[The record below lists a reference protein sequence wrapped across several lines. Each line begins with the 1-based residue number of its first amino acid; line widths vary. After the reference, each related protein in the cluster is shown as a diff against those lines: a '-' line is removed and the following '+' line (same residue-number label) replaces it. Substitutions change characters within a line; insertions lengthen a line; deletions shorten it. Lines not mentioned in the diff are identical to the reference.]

1 MVRPCLSLGKT
12 SQASGICES
21 LLARLG
27 RLARLSLRLVRGE
40 RKEVRVA
47 ACCCRTGDSACFLLL
62 RSDWSELSFR
72 LSS

>member
-1 MVRPCLSLGKT
+1 MGKT

-47 ACCCRTGDSACFLLL
+47 ACRRTGDSACFLLL